1 MNMNIDQEPSASD
14 PVLANVESA
23 ESADVSI
30 HVVPDAQ
37 LAAYV
42 EALGV
47 ALGVS
52 VDVSADGESDYL
64 DDMVASEPT
73 VDVEAAVSADV
84 DAVAIAAV
92 PVDGSVS
99 AAQDIDDSEFLE
111 TKLRGYAEVTDLKLL
126 YPGDHMRITQNKY
139 RQSGRKCSYLVMKRY
154 DAAAGVWWVNG
165 FKSSYP
171 DWQIS
176 VKPLNRYKQVRFYR
190 KIPTPHTGR
199 CHGCTRKVK
208 APYNLCYDCRNERRN

>member
-1 MNMNIDQEPSASD
+1 MNIDQREPLASE
-14 PVLANVESA
+14 PATVETVESVDV
-23 ESADVSI
+23 SDGGVSI

-52 VDVSADGESDYL
+52 TDVSADGESDYL
-64 DDMVASEPT
+64 DDMVASEPA

-84 DAVAIAAV
+84 ESAAAVA
-92 PVDGSVS
+92 
-99 AAQDIDDSEFLE
+99 DIDSEFLE

-154 DAAAGVWWVNG
+154 DADAGVWWVNG
-165 FKSSYP
+165 FKSTYP
-171 DWQIS
+171 DWQLS